1 MKIIKFV
8 KKMFIRTIICKVDVM
23 TYENYKNGMLRVFV
37 VLSIP
42 LVLVTYF
49 EYDLSLTNK
58 FFYSLGILFQ
68 TLVIFGCIYLFS
80 LLIVKPFIR

>member
-1 MKIIKFV
+1 
-8 KKMFIRTIICKVDVM
+8 M

-37 VLSIP
+37 VLSIT

-49 EYDLSLTNK
+49 EYDLSFKSK
-58 FFYSLGILFQ
+58 FFYSLEIVFHIL
-68 TLVIFGCIYLFS
+68 VVFGFIYLFS

>member
-1 MKIIKFV
+1 
-8 KKMFIRTIICKVDVM
+8 M

-49 EYDLSLTNK
+49 EYDLSFTNK
-58 FFYSLGILFQ
+58 FFYSIEILFQ
-68 TLVIFGCIYLFS
+68 TLVVFGFIYLFS

>member
-1 MKIIKFV
+1 MN
-8 KKMFIRTIICKVDVM
+8 
-23 TYENYKNGMLRVFV
+23 YENYKNGMLRVFV

-49 EYDLSLTNK
+49 EYDLSFTNK
-58 FFYSLGILFQ
+58 FFYSIEILFQ
-68 TLVIFGCIYLFS
+68 TLVIFGFIYLFS